1 MAMDVDGD
9 ADECKEKKK
18 KKQEDH
24 LPVVLGFDADGWGD
38 GQHEW

>member
-18 KKQEDH
+18 KQEDH
-24 LPVVLGFDADGWGD
+24 LPVVLGFDTDGWGD
-38 GQHEW
+38 GRCEW